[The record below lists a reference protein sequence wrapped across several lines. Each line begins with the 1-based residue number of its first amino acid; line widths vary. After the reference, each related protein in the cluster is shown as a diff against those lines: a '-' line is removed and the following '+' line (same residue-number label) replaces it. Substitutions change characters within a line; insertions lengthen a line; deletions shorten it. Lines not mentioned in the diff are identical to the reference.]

1 MVLVADLLADTQL
14 SANYFASDVYV
25 HGTLELGLLENRR
38 GDRLLALP
46 ETLIRAIYSGLDNE
60 TGQASMLVLYNCGRW
75 WGKNFYT
82 RFCEELTDYHNR
94 PVASLAMAE
103 FIHALQQCWL
113 THGWGQISLD
123 QTYRSQGFLVLKI
136 RASAFIDYAPKLE
149 RPVGFLETG
158 ALQSFFSELS
168 GQTLHCVQTACESLG
183 AEENCFVLGLKERLT
198 VAEAGVHQRLSHAEI
213 MNILV
218 GKGRDDLL
226 MDAGM

>member
-1 MVLVADLLADTQL
+1 MVLVTDLLTDTSL
-14 SANYFASDVYV
+14 TANYFATDVYV

-46 ETLIRAIYSGLDNE
+46 DTLIRAIYTGLDNE

-94 PVASLAMAE
+94 PVSSLSMAE
-103 FIHALQQCWL
+103 FMQALEQCWR

-123 QTYRSQGFLVLKI
+123 SSYREQGFLVLKI
-136 RASAFIDYAPKLE
+136 RASAFIYYAPKLE

-158 ALQSFFSELS
+158 ALQAFFSELS
-168 GQTLHCVQTACESLG
+168 GETLHCVQTACESLG
-183 AEENCFVLGLKERLT
+183 AEENYFVLGLQDRLAI
-198 VAEAGVHQRLSHAEI
+198 AETGVDQGLPHSEI
-213 MNILV
+213 MTLLV
-218 GKGRDDLL
+218 NQGT
-226 MDAGM
+226 

>member
-1 MVLVADLLADTQL
+1 MVLVADLLADNNLT
-14 SANYFASDVYV
+14 ANYFASDVYV

-94 PVASLAMAE
+94 SMSNLSMAE
-103 FIHALQQCWL
+103 FTQALHQCWV

-123 QTYRSQGFLVLKI
+123 KSYQPNGFLVVKV
-136 RASAFIDYAPKLE
+136 RASAFIHYAPKLE
-149 RPVGFLETG
+149 RPVGFLEMG
-158 ALQSFFSELS
+158 ALQAFFSELS

-183 AEENCFVLGLKERLT
+183 AEENCFVLGVKD
-198 VAEAGVHQRLSHAEI
+198 RLSPAETGVEQGLSHTEI
-213 MNILV
+213 M
-218 GKGRDDLL
+218 DLL
-226 MDAGM
+226 VEPGV

>member
-1 MVLVADLLADTQL
+1 MVLVTDLLTDTSL
-14 SANYFASDVYV
+14 TANYFATDVYV

-46 ETLIRAIYSGLDNE
+46 DTLIRAIYTGLDNE

-94 PVASLAMAE
+94 PVSSLSMAE
-103 FIHALQQCWL
+103 FMQALEQCWR

-123 QTYRSQGFLVLKI
+123 SSYREQGFLVLKI
-136 RASAFIDYAPKLE
+136 RASAFIYYAPKLE

-158 ALQSFFSELS
+158 ALQAFFSELS
-168 GQTLHCVQTACESLG
+168 GETLHCVQTACESLG
-183 AEENCFVLGLKERLT
+183 AEENYFVLGLQDRLAI
-198 VAEAGVHQRLSHAEI
+198 AETGVGQGLSHSEI
-213 MNILV
+213 MTLLV
-218 GKGRDDLL
+218 NQGT
-226 MDAGM
+226 